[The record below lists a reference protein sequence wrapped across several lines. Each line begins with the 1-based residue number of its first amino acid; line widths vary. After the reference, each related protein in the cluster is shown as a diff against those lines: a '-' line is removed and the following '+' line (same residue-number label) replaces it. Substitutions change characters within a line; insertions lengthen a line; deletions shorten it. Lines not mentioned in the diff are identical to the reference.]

1 MSSALKSKQGI
12 IAAGALGLVVVL
24 GAGWFLGVSPKREDA
39 KSLETQVVA
48 AQSELAQKRADL
60 ARPSASIRVRPGDLY
75 RLSKALPDA
84 SDQATVLLDIDNL
97 ATKNKLSFG
106 SISPQAVVAG
116 ANYLKQPF
124 NVTVEGRFK
133 DVSRFLGDVRK
144 LVKVKKGTL
153 DVAGRVYAID
163 QVTLGE
169 GDDKFPNVK
178 AVVSLSSFTYF
189 QAPPAAAAD
198 GTTPTTTED
207 GSVAAGAT
215 P

>member
-1 MSSALKSKQGI
+1 VSSALKSKQGI
-12 IAAGALGLVVVL
+12 LVAGALGLVIAL
-24 GAGWFLGVSPKREDA
+24 AAGWFLGVAPKRDDA
-39 KSLETQVVA
+39 KALESQVTA
-48 AQSELAQKRADL
+48 AQTELAQKRADL

-97 ATKNKLSFG
+97 ATKNNVSFG
-106 SISPQAVVAG
+106 AISPQAVVAG
-116 ANYLKQPF
+116 TGFLKQPF

-133 DVSRFLGDVRK
+133 DVTKFLGDVRK

-153 DVAGRVYAID
+153 DVAGRVYSID
-163 QVTLGE
+163 SVVLGE
-169 GDDKFPNVK
+169 GDDKFPDVK
-178 AVVSLSSFTYF
+178 AVVLLSSFTYF
-189 QAPPAAAAD
+189 QAPPAVAD

>member
-12 IAAGALGLVVVL
+12 VGAGALGLLVVL
-24 GAGWFLGVSPKREDA
+24 AAGWFLAVSPKREDA
-39 KSLETQVVA
+39 KSLTSEVTVA
-48 AQSELAQKRADL
+48 QTELAQKQADL

-75 RLSKALPDA
+75 RLSRALPDA

-97 ATKNKLSFG
+97 ATRNHLSFG
-106 SISPQAVVAG
+106 AISPQATVAG
-116 ANYLKQPF
+116 PNYLKQPF

-144 LVKVKKGTL
+144 LVKVRKGML

-169 GDDKFPNVK
+169 GEEEFPNVK
-178 AVVSLSSFTYF
+178 AVVSVSSFTYY
-189 QAPPAAAAD
+189 QAPPAAAD